1 MDRIQVMRWSS
12 ISDIE
17 LRQCLPLSPPFIPS
31 SAIHHVTDWAFQGEW
46 WRGARQGW
54 GRMVYANGDYFEGE
68 WEAGL
73 RQGDGVLVYANGNV
87 YEGQWEADKKEG
99 KGRFSHASGVIQVI
113 PKPTTTNF
121 LSSGWLLGG

>member
-1 MDRIQVMRWSS
+1 
-12 ISDIE
+12 
-17 LRQCLPLSPPFIPS
+17 
-31 SAIHHVTDWAFQGEW
+31 
-46 WRGARQGW
+46 
-54 GRMVYANGDYFEGE
+54 MVYANGDYFEGE

-99 KGRFSHASGVIQVI
+99 KGRFSHASGVIQVF
-113 PKPTTTNF
+113 PKQATTNF